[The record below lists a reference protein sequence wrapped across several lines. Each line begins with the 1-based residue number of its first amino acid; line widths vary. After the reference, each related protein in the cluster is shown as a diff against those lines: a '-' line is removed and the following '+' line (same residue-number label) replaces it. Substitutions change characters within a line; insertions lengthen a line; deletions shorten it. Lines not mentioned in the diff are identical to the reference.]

1 MLYGFFVGFIIN
13 GSLFFRVSDERER
26 ERERMNLRCKL
37 CFFNKLI
44 PNNWIRLLGAGSGG
58 YFLIS
63 PKIDKFETSK
73 ILGDSK
79 FNNYVKADMSL
90 SGVSVKSF

>member
-1 MLYGFFVGFIIN
+1 MTNVMD
-13 GSLFFRVSDERER
+13 SLLEEQFEEIK
-26 ERERMNLRCKL
+26 NLV
-37 CFFNKLI
+37 
-44 PNNWIRLLGAGSGG
+44 PNNWIRLLGAGAGG

-79 FNNYVKADMSL
+79 FNNYVKADMSP
-90 SGVSVKSF
+90 SGVNVKSF